1 MPDTVCM
8 PYNQAIQLLQ
18 RYAIPLARQELVQT
32 PSQAGAAAHRIG
44 LPVVLKAISPA
55 QSHKSEAGLVHL
67 NLSSISAVESAAGS
81 LLEQAKGSSLEGL
94 LVQEMVFGGVE
105 LIAGITRDPQFGP
118 LLMVGSG
125 GILVE
130 LLEDVALAV
139 PPLTHAQAHE
149 LLRQTQAW
157 KLLGGF
163 RGRPVSDIDA
173 LEALVCNL
181 SRLAL
186 EQASQVASLDL
197 NPVIVLPAGQGVKVV
212 DARVFCS
219 QAPTKE

>member
-1 MPDTVCM
+1 M
-8 PYNQAIQLLQ
+8 
-18 RYAIPLARQELVQT
+18 
-32 PSQAGAAAHRIG
+32 
-44 LPVVLKAISPA
+44 
-55 QSHKSEAGLVHL
+55 
-67 NLSSISAVESAAGS
+67 
-81 LLEQAKGSSLEGL
+81 
-94 LVQEMVFGGVE
+94 QEMVFGGVE

-139 PPLTHAQAHE
+139 PPLTRAQALE
-149 LLRQTQAW
+149 LMRQTQAW

-163 RGRPVSDIDA
+163 RGRPAGDTAA
-173 LEALVCNL
+173 LLELVCNL

-197 NPVIVLPAGQGVKVV
+197 NPVIVLPAGRGVKVV
-212 DARVFCS
+212 DARVFGS
-219 QAPTKE
+219 QAP

>member
-1 MPDTVCM
+1 MPDAICL
-8 PYNQAIQLLQ
+8 PYHPAVQLFQ
-18 RYAIPLARQELVQT
+18 HYAIPLARQELVQT
-32 PSQAGAAAHRIG
+32 SAQAGAAAQRIG
-44 LPVVLKAISPA
+44 LPVALKAVSPA
-55 QSHKSEAGLVHL
+55 QSHKSEAGLVRL
-67 NLSSISAVESAAGS
+67 NLSSISAVERTAVS
-81 LLEQAKGSSLEGL
+81 LLEQVNGALLEGL
-94 LVQEMVFGGVE
+94 LVQEMVTGGVE
-105 LIAGITRDPQFGP
+105 LIAGVTRDPQFGP

-139 PPLTHAQAHE
+139 PPLTHTQARE

-157 KLLGGF
+157 KLLGGY
-163 RGRPVSDIDA
+163 RGRPAGDIAA
-173 LEALVCNL
+173 LEALLCNL

-186 EQASQVASLDL
+186 EQASQVTSLDL

-219 QAPTKE
+219 QAPTKD